1 MTVHLATRNGPSF
14 RVVALPDPSTLL
26 AHADRGRYLAAATRQ
41 LEALTAWVEDV
52 EALAQTTRRS
62 PAMAARIHR
71 ARQAHDICERI
82 EPRLVRAE
90 AARIADSLPREPAAV
105 IAARRRVL
113 LDATRP
119 PRQEAS

>member
-1 MTVHLATRNGPSF
+1 MTAVATRVGRQYRP
-14 RVVALPDPSTLL
+14 VELPAPADLL
-26 AHADRGRYLAAATRQ
+26 AREDRARYLTLVTRQ
-41 LEALTAWVEDV
+41 LDALTAWVEDV

-82 EPRLVRAE
+82 DPRLVRAE
-90 AARIADSLPREPAAV
+90 AARIADSLPREPADV

-119 PRQEAS
+119 PRQEES